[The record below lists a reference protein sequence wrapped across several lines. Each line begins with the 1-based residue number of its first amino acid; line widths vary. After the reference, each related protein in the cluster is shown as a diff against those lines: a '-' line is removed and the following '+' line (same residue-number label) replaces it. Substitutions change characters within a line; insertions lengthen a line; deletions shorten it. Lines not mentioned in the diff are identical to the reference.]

1 MTQLSNPLRA
11 FFRQP
16 AIYLK
21 LPSNGSFWS
30 EDSVDFPQNRELPVY
45 PMTAVDE
52 ITYRTPDALF
62 SGQSVINVIHSC
74 VPNIKNAWSAPFIDI
89 NSILIGIRIASYGHN
104 MEVSTK
110 CPHCQNE
117 DDYGMDLRMMLERM
131 KAPDYSMP
139 VAAGD
144 LEIFFKPMTYKNL
157 NDNNHRQ
164 FEEQKILE
172 TLPGVEMPNEQ
183 RMSALSAALMKI
195 TEITVH
201 ALSQSIAAVKTPDA
215 LVSDPEHIE
224 DMLKHCDRRLF
235 AKIRDHIVNIKSQ
248 AEIQPMTLKCAACEK
263 DYQQAVTLDM
273 TSFFEDAS

>member
-1 MTQLSNPLRA
+1 MSINPLTQY
-11 FFRQP
+11 FRQP
-16 AIYLK
+16 AIYVK
-21 LPSNGSFWS
+21 LPSNGEHYAPGSLTM
-30 EDSVDFPQNRELPVY
+30 PANRELPVY
-45 PMTAVDE
+45 PMTAIDE

-62 SGQSVINVIHSC
+62 NGNAVTNVIKSC
-74 VPNIKNAWSAPFIDI
+74 MPNIVDPWAIPAMDVDT
-89 NSILIGIRIASYGHN
+89 ILVAIRIASYGHN

-117 DDYGMDLRMMLERM
+117 DDYGIDLRIMLERL
-131 KAPDYSMP
+131 KAPDYSKP

-157 NDNNHRQ
+157 NDNNQRQ

-215 LVSDPEHIE
+215 LVSDTEHIE

-235 AKIRDHIVNIKSQ
+235 SKIRDHIIDVKSQ

-263 DYQQAVTLDM
+263 EYQQAVTLDM